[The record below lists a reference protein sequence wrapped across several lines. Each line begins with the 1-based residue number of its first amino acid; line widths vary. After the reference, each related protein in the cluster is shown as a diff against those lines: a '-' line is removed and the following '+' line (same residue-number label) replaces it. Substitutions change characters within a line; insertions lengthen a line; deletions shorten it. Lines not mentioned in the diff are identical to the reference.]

1 MHFRRK
7 SCKMKAKNCEK
18 RDILTVDKRQKSILN
33 ELEQSNQP
41 IVARKLA
48 EKFSVSRQ
56 IIVGDIALLRA
67 AGHEILSTPKGY
79 LLQKERASSSN
90 EVKRKFAC
98 KHSID
103 ETVDE
108 INTIVVNGGKVID
121 VSIDHPIYGEIT
133 GALNIFTQAD
143 AKHFNEKV
151 KKGETSLL
159 SELTEGVHMHTIAA
173 DTMEQLDRIEE
184 KLDDKGYL
192 YKSN

>member
-1 MHFRRK
+1 M
-7 SCKMKAKNCEK
+7 
-18 RDILTVDKRQKSILN
+18 TVDKRQKSILN

-79 LLQKERASSSN
+79 LLQKEWASSSN

-184 KLDDKGYL
+184 KLDEKGYL